1 MWSGNR
7 DNVEDGAAGVITKGL
22 PLVAVVLSVAFCSW
36 SASAAEAAVARDQ
49 LRLVMM
55 KGAPQ
60 KWELDANFAVFL
72 RRLDEACAQRA
83 EMFVTPECWLDGY
96 AAADKASTVERLRG
110 VAQDV
115 TDSAYLK
122 RVAEEAR
129 SRKVF
134 ICFGY
139 TSLEAGKIY
148 NASGVWDDSGRL
160 LGIYH
165 KTHLQTHDLQFS
177 PGEAL
182 PCWPTP
188 WGPVGIMIC
197 ADRRWPETARVL
209 RLQGARLILN
219 PSYGMCREAN
229 ECWMRTRGYENQ
241 CFVAFVH
248 PKVDFLVNPSGN
260 IAAKHAEGDPD
271 TLAVDLDLTQAKED
285 HHLRDRRP
293 DLYGIIVAPK
303 SSVSGGEDTKDK

>member
-1 MWSGNR
+1 MRTERPVLINR
-7 DNVEDGAAGVITKGL
+7 ILPLLAVVWALAAGAWGE
-22 PLVAVVLSVAFCSW
+22 
-36 SASAAEAAVARDQ
+36 SAATISPARDQ

-55 KGAPQ
+55 KGVPQ
-60 KWELDANFAVFL
+60 KWELDANFDVFL
-72 RRLDEACAQRA
+72 QRLDEACAQRA

-115 TDSAYLK
+115 ADSAYLK

-129 SRKVF
+129 LRKVF

-148 NASGVWDDSGRL
+148 NASGVWDDSGQL
-160 LGIYH
+160 IGIYH
-165 KTHLQTHDLQFS
+165 KTHLQSHDLQFS

-188 WGPVGIMIC
+188 WGPMGIMIC

-219 PSYGMCREAN
+219 PSYGMCHEAN
-229 ECWMRTRGYENQ
+229 EWWMRTRGYENQ

-260 IAAKHAEGDPD
+260 IAAKHADGEPD
-271 TLAVDLDLTQAKED
+271 TLAVDLDLAQAKED
-285 HHLRDRRP
+285 NHLRDRRP
-293 DLYGIIVAPK
+293 ELYGVIAAPR
-303 SSVSGGEDTKDK
+303 SSISGGEDSENK